1 MDRPARRDE
10 DKGRAAPRVSPLP
23 AAQAE
28 VGRRRN
34 GWGEREAEPNGPANQ
49 VTQEKGPHRGPLG
62 LDHRDGGVG
71 PALQLAG

>member
-34 GWGEREAEPNGPANQ
+34 GWGEREAEPKGRQ
-49 VTQEKGPHRGPLG
+49 VPSPGKRGPKAPLG
-62 LDHRDGGVG
+62 RLDHRDGGIG